1 MFCLFFFFLFFIFFC
16 SFVFF
21 FFFQAEDG
29 IRDLTVTGVQT
40 CALPILISG
49 LGVFGLWTGILAT
62 GFAAETRRD
71 NFLKTWETVS
81 KVPFFATLGPAAIAD
96 VTHMLRTMDLPARTM
111 IIRKGQQGDCMYFIA
126 AGEAEVELPGKKVA
140 LGEGAFFGEMALLG
154 NNVRGA
160 NVTTTKVT
168 RLLVLDLVDFR
179 LLMARHPDLAET
191 IDAE

>member
-1 MFCLFFFFLFFIFFC
+1 MSNRLVLSALAQFIARTAGR
-16 SFVFF
+16 SM
-21 FFFQAEDG
+21 AK
-29 IRDLTVTGVQT
+29 
-40 CALPILISG
+40 
-49 LGVFGLWTGILAT
+49 
-62 GFAAETRRD
+62 AAYAAVAAGS
-71 NFLKTWETVS
+71 VS
-81 KVPFFATLGPAAIAD
+81 KMPFFATLGPAAIAD
-96 VTHMLRTMDLPARTM
+96 VTQMLRTIDLSARTM

-126 AGEAEVELPGKKVA
+126 NGEAEVELPGKKVA

-191 IDAE
+191 IDAEARRRAQENK

>member
-1 MFCLFFFFLFFIFFC
+1 MFKRLIFSALAQFT
-16 SFVFF
+16 
-21 FFFQAEDG
+21 AK
-29 IRDLTVTGVQT
+29 TTGRNT
-40 CALPILISG
+40 
-49 LGVFGLWTGILAT
+49 
-62 GFAAETRRD
+62 TR
-71 NFLKTWETVS
+71 ETVS

-126 AGEAEVELPGKKVA
+126 AGEAEVELPGKKVT

-154 NNVRGA
+154 NTVRSA

-191 IDAE
+191 IDAEAKRRALENR